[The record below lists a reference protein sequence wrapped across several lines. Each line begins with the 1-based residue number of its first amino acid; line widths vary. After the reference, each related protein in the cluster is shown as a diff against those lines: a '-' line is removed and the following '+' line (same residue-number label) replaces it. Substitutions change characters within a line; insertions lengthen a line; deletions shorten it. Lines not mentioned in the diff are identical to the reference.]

1 MERNAYLA
9 RRPLAEGEVLTLDIL
24 QPKPLNQD
32 GDIVQLVV
40 SSDNLIVRSKGKI
53 MSNAMLNAKVKVLSL
68 ATNTVVDGVLV
79 SKGIV
84 EIDGGMP

>member
-1 MERNAYLA
+1 
-9 RRPLAEGEVLTLDIL
+9 
-24 QPKPLNQD
+24 LNQD